1 MLIIIKLLVMGSEK
15 KTEEMNVQ
23 VYLCTQEKAPLLSV
37 SKSVTIKDIL
47 EFFKV
52 NIEGLVVFTGSPEDK
67 QYHTPL
73 VDLNKTLVDYN
84 MWHIGQNY
92 IAEFSVFK
100 ETDKHLY
107 NHERLK
113 YYVK

>member
-1 MLIIIKLLVMGSEK
+1 MGSEK
-15 KTEEMNVQ
+15 KTEEINVQ

-37 SKSVTIKDIL
+37 SKNVTIKDIL

-52 NIEGLVVFTGSPEDK
+52 NIDGIVVFTGNPNNKD
-67 QYHTPL
+67 YHTPM

-84 MWHIGQNY
+84 MWHIEKNY

-100 ETDKHLY
+100 VTDKHLY
-107 NHERLK
+107 NEERLE
-113 YYVK
+113 YYEEAFKHTIK

>member
-1 MLIIIKLLVMGSEK
+1 MGSEK
-15 KTEEMNVQ
+15 KNEEINVQ

-37 SKSVTIKDIL
+37 SKNVTIKDIL

-52 NIEGLVVFTGSPEDK
+52 NTEGLVVFTGEPKNEN
-67 QYHTPL
+67 HTPM

-84 MWHIGQNY
+84 MWHVEQNY

-100 ETDKHLY
+100 ITDKHLY
-107 NHERLK
+107 NYERLK
-113 YYVK
+113 YY